1 MPLYLRKEP
10 GKVMGTA
17 FNIQQMCFNGGIAD
31 DFTRQ
36 KAQGLL
42 KSVMILFSSELPK
55 ICSSIQEI
63 TCKRVYKQHHLSAI
77 CLPSMLITSGFKGV
91 RGWEKEKYNKT

>member
-1 MPLYLRKEP
+1 LQWKLLYTYHFNWRNEAGESKE
-10 GKVMGTA
+10 K
-17 FNIQQMCFNGGIAD
+17 FLNSLCFNGGIAD

-63 TCKRVYKQHHLSAI
+63 TCKIVY
-77 CLPSMLITSGFKGV
+77 
-91 RGWEKEKYNKT
+91 N